1 MGFSQLGDVHFLKGV
16 PGWSWTPFLIDFGGS
31 GEALG
36 DHLRPPLGDLG
47 DTLGARGVTL
57 GNLGSPWADFGSLEG
72 HFGLFGGPPG
82 GISPYGGHFVCVLG
96 SLLAILR
103 YSSII
108 SQVLWV
114 NSRVE

>member
-1 MGFSQLGDVHFLKGV
+1 M
-16 PGWSWTPFLIDFGGS
+16 
-31 GEALG
+31 
-36 DHLRPPLGDLG
+36 GDLG
-47 DTLGARGVTL
+47 DTLGAGGVTL
-57 GNLGSPWADFGSLEG
+57 GNFGSPWADFGSLEG

-82 GISPYGGHFVCVLG
+82 GISPYGGHFVCDLD

-103 YSSII
+103 YSLII

>member
-1 MGFSQLGDVHFLKGV
+1 MVLDS
-16 PGWSWTPFLIDFGGS
+16 FLIDFGGS

-36 DHLRPPLGDLG
+36 DLLILPLGDLG

-57 GNLGSPWADFGSLEG
+57 ENFGSPWADFGSLEG

-103 YSSII
+103 YSLII